1 MSSFLHVRTLSI
13 SVAANDSLTSPPA
26 EQAFHNLFASSLGCR
41 DRSGGARSRPN
52 GRQQHGGSSDQ
63 EVAGGSDPERR
74 IDADGNAGC
83 NGKASGEDS
92 AAPLMPQNHGVGV
105 VLIAETNRMPVGKPK
120 PIRRPAGAR
129 TRTQTPAR
137 MRRSAASRSTRSG
150 GNQSGNAN
158 K

>member
-1 MSSFLHVRTLSI
+1 MT
-13 SVAANDSLTSPPA
+13 ASLRR
-26 EQAFHNLFASSLGCR
+26 QQNWHFHNLFASSLGCR

-105 VLIAETNRMPVGKPK
+105 VLIAETNRMPVGN
-120 PIRRPAGAR
+120 
-129 TRTQTPAR
+129 
-137 MRRSAASRSTRSG
+137 RSPSG
-150 GNQSGNAN
+150 GLPASGQEHRRRRE
-158 K
+158 